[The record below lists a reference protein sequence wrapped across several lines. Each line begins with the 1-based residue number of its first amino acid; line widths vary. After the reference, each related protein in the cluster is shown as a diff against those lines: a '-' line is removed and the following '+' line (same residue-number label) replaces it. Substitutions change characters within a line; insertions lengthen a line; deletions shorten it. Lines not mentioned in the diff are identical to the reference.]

1 MQYINKSII
10 ALLIGVA
17 LGGCKKVNLTTYNAD
32 RYLQFVA
39 DYRDTVAL
47 SFFLYPKQEQFKVAL
62 PIKLTGQITTQDLP
76 YSLKVNEATTASA
89 KLFSIPQSYSFHTG
103 LPVDTAYVTINKL
116 PELKGK
122 EVLLVL
128 DMAGGPN
135 FLIGQTINTRR
146 VIRISDKVSKPS
158 WWDAVMETTYLG
170 KYTDKKFATF
180 IQVVGEGDISIYS
193 DEKKRDM
200 MLQFK
205 YYLIKMRDA
214 GTPVLEDDGTDM
226 LSTIPLIG

>member
-10 ALLIGVA
+10 AILIGIT
-17 LGGCKKVNLTTYNAD
+17 LGGCKKISLTTYDAG
-32 RYLQFVA
+32 RYLQFTG
-39 DYRDTVAL
+39 DYRDTISL
-47 SFFLYPKQEQFKVAL
+47 SFFLYPKQEQFNIAL
-62 PIKLTGQITTQDLP
+62 PVKVTGKMTEQDLS
-76 YSLKVNEATTASA
+76 YSLKVNDATTAVTS
-89 KLFSIPQSYSFHTG
+89 LFTVPATYTLRKT
-103 LPVDTAYVTINKL
+103 LPIDTAYVTIKKL

-128 DMAGGPN
+128 DMAGGPE
-135 FLIGQTINTRR
+135 LQIGQTINSRR
-146 VIRISDKVSKPS
+146 VIRISDKISKPS
-158 WWDAVMETTYLG
+158 WWDAVMESTYLG
-170 KYTDKKFATF
+170 KYTDKKFSMF
-180 IQVVGEGDISIYS
+180 IQVVGEGNISIYS